1 MNRKAL
7 FALVALTLGSAS
19 LAQAQSSWYLAPRVG
34 AVVPDS
40 DRDTD
45 TSLYAGIGAGAWV
58 TPNLAVDFEYGIN
71 NADFSSSS
79 FRDGHEWETV
89 TLGVSGR
96 WFFGTEGSAWRPYVM
111 AGLLAARHQAY
122 SGFVQHDGWDPGA
135 TVGIGAQYNASYNVG
150 IRFELAAR
158 YDKDNNTLRGQFA
171 GLSSGADARSAGDY
185 NHFVDGV
192 ATVGL
197 VYTFGSPPAAP
208 MVEDT
213 TPPPPPAPPMDE
225 TPTPTAVVIDL
236 RGINF
241 KFDRPR
247 KGETNISPTLQ
258 VPTADSIA
266 ILDQAAD
273 VLQRNPTVNVQIQ
286 GHTDSVGSD
295 AYNVGLSDRRAQIVN
310 EYLLSHGVSASQ
322 ISGVQGFGEA
332 QPVDTND
339 TKEGRARN
347 RRVELPVQ
355 Q

>member
-7 FALVALTLGSAS
+7 FALVALTLGTAS
-19 LAQAQSSWYLAPRVG
+19 IAQAQSSWYIAPRVG
-34 AVVPDS
+34 AVIADGS
-40 DRDTD
+40 RGTD
-45 TSLYAGIGAGAWV
+45 DSLYTGIGAGAWV

-71 NADFSSSS
+71 NADFKSNS
-79 FRDGHEWETV
+79 FRNGHEWETV
-89 TLGVSGR
+89 TLGVTGR
-96 WFFGTEGSAWRPYVM
+96 WFFGNEGSAWRPYVM
-111 AGLLAARHQAY
+111 GGLLAARHQAY
-122 SGFVQHDGWDPGA
+122 SGTIQHDGWDPGA
-135 TVGIGAQYNASYNVG
+135 TAGGGVQYNASHNVA

-158 YDKDNNTLRGQFA
+158 YDKDNNTLRGQFPGA
-171 GLSSGADARSAGDY
+171 GY
-185 NHFVDGV
+185 ENHFVDGL

-197 VYTFGSPPAAP
+197 VYSFGAAPAAP
-208 MVEDT
+208 VAAEE
-213 TPPPPPAPPMDE
+213 PPPPPAPPVEE

-247 KGETNISPTLQ
+247 KGEKNIAPTLQ

-273 VLQRNPTVNVQIQ
+273 VLQRNPNVTVQIQ
-286 GHTDSVGSD
+286 GHTDSVGTD
-295 AYNVGLSDRRAQIVN
+295 AYNMGLSDRRAQIVN
-310 EYLLSHGVSASQ
+310 EYLLSHGVTASQ
-322 ISGVQGFGEA
+322 ISGVQGFGES
-332 QPVDTND
+332 QPIDTND

>member
-19 LAQAQSSWYLAPRVG
+19 IAQAQSSWYIAPRIG

-45 TSLYAGIGAGAWV
+45 TSLYTGIGAGAWV

-79 FRDGHEWETV
+79 FRNGHEWETV

-96 WFFGTEGSAWRPYVM
+96 WFFGNEGSAWRPYVM
-111 AGLLAARHQAY
+111 GGLLAARHQAY
-122 SGFVQHDGWDPGA
+122 SGSIQHDGWDPGA
-135 TVGIGAQYNASYNVG
+135 TVGGGVQYNASYNVG

-158 YDKDNNTLRGQFA
+158 YDKDNNTLRGQFP
-171 GLSSGADARSAGDY
+171 GADDQ
-185 NHFVDGV
+185 NHFVDGL

-197 VYTFGSPPAAP
+197 VYSFGSAPAAP
-208 MVEDT
+208 VAEE
-213 TPPPPPAPPMDE
+213 PPPPPAPVVEE
-225 TPTPTAVVIDL
+225 TPEPTAVVIDL

-247 KGETNISPTLQ
+247 KGESNINPTLQ
-258 VPTADSIA
+258 EPTADSIA

-273 VLQRNPTVNVQIQ
+273 VLQRNPNVMVRVE

-295 AYNVGLSDRRAQIVN
+295 AYNMGLSDRRAQIVN
-310 EYLLSHGVSASQ
+310 DYLLSHGVSASQ
-322 ISGVQGFGEA
+322 ISGVEGFGESR
-332 QPVDTND
+332 PVQTND
-339 TKEGRARN
+339 TKEGRAAN
-347 RRVELPVQ
+347 RRTELPVQ

>member
-1 MNRKAL
+1 MNRKVL
-7 FALVALTLGSAS
+7 FALVALSLGSAS
-19 LAQAQSSWYLAPRVG
+19 IAQAQSSWYLAPRIG

-45 TSLYAGIGAGAWV
+45 TSLYTGIGAGAWV

-79 FRDGHEWETV
+79 FRNGHEWETV

-111 AGLLAARHQAY
+111 GGLLAARHQAY
-122 SGFVQHDGWDPGA
+122 SGTVQHDGWDPGA
-135 TVGIGAQYNASYNVG
+135 TVGGGVQYNASYNVG

-158 YDKDNNTLRGQFA
+158 YDKDNNTLRGQFP
-171 GLSSGADARSAGDY
+171 GAGDE
-185 NHFVDGV
+185 NHFVDGL

-197 VYTFGSPPAAP
+197 VYTFGSPPAPP
-208 MVEDT
+208 MVEE
-213 TPPPPPAPPMDE
+213 PPAPPAPPVVE
-225 TPTPTAVVIDL
+225 EPAPTAVVIDL

-247 KGETNISPTLQ
+247 KGEGNIAPTLQ
-258 VPTADSIA
+258 EPTSDSIA

-273 VLQRNPTVNVQIQ
+273 VLQRNPNVMVRVE

-295 AYNVGLSDRRAQIVN
+295 AYNMGLSDRRAQIVN
-310 EYLLSHGVSASQ
+310 DYLLSHGVSASQ
-322 ISGVQGFGEA
+322 ISGVQGFGES

-347 RRVELPVQ
+347 RRTELPVQ

>member
-19 LAQAQSSWYLAPRVG
+19 IAQAQSSWYIAPRVG
-34 AVVPDS
+34 AVIADNS
-40 DRDTD
+40 RGTD
-45 TSLYAGIGAGAWV
+45 DSLYTGIGAGAWV

-71 NADFSSSS
+71 NADFKSNS
-79 FRDGHEWETV
+79 FRSGHEWETV

-111 AGLLAARHQAY
+111 GGLLAARHQAY
-122 SGFVQHDGWDPGA
+122 SGSVQHDGWDPGA
-135 TVGIGAQYNASYNVG
+135 TVGGGVQYNASHNVA

-158 YDKDNNTLRGQFA
+158 YDKDNNSLRGQVGPGGTA
-171 GLSSGADARSAGDY
+171 GFE
-185 NHFVDGV
+185 NHFVDGL

-197 VYTFGSPPAAP
+197 VYTFGAAPAAP
-208 MVEDT
+208 VVEEQA
-213 TPPPPPAPPMDE
+213 PPPPPPVVEEQPE
-225 TPTPTAVVIDL
+225 PTAVVIDL

-247 KGETNISPTLQ
+247 KSEHNIAPTLRE
-258 VPTADSIA
+258 PTADSIA

-273 VLQRNPTVNVQIQ
+273 VLQRNPNVKVQIQ
-286 GHTDSVGSD
+286 GHTDSVGTD
-295 AYNVGLSDRRAQIVN
+295 AYNMGLSDRRAQIVN
-310 EYLLSHGVSASQ
+310 DYLLAHGVSASQ
-322 ISGVQGFGEA
+322 ITGVQGFGES
-332 QPVDTND
+332 QPIDTNA